1 MTTQSAEPVDV
12 NGPTPDLKR
21 VLGPKLLLLFIVGD
35 ILGAGIYA
43 VTGQMALEVGGLVWI
58 PFLVAFAV
66 ATLTALSYLEL
77 VTKYPQAAGAAL
89 YTHKAFGIHFV
100 TFLVAFAVVCSGITS
115 ASTSANLLATN
126 LLAGFD
132 VNGWHV
138 LPGQP
143 RGHAR
148 GDGLHGAAGRDQP
161 ARGRGE
167 REVQRRPH
175 PDRDERPGPRDRHRL
190 LGDRQG

>member
-1 MTTQSAEPVDV
+1 MTTQSSDSVDV

-21 VLGPKLLLLFIVGD
+21 VMGPRLLLLFIVGD

-43 VTGQMALEVGGLVWI
+43 VTGEMALEVGGIVWI

-66 ATLTALSYLEL
+66 ATVTAFSYLEL

-89 YTHKAFGIHFV
+89 YTHKAFGVHFV

-115 ASTSANLLATN
+115 ASTSSNLLATN

-132 VNGWHV
+132 GLGWDV
-138 LPGQP
+138 PQGDTTITVVAIAFMLLLAGINL
-143 RGHAR
+143 RAAAR
-148 GDGLHGAAGRDQP
+148 RHQP
-161 ARGRGE
+161 ARRRRE
-167 REVQRRPH
+167 REVQRRADA
-175 PDRDERPGPRDRHRL
+175 DRDGGT
-190 LGDRQG
+190 GD